1 MAKVTINK
9 DLLRLIVKL
18 KNAGVTDKKMA
29 EHLTQLDEAKK
40 IAKDTRKKVRSSSEL
55 PPVSGTSDLPPSAT
69 EQQELIKRIEEQQQ
83 RKEEELKRKA
93 EEQLKL
99 EKANEWKPLLDYL
112 TMQYWR
118 VKDVVT
124 ILAGCTGTGMPP
136 TYVTSLRTGRLL
148 KGSDKTKAQ
157 NEFNII
163 RKHWDGYD
171 HPATAIHPR
180 DVQGFKFNINKDPR
194 VEVTY
199 VISWARKSSIAV
211 PWFDWAMDNKLL
223 SSPDEEEQEREP
235 EYRYD
240 YKPMSSDWGYFPY
253 LELILDEHCGEDKA
267 CVARPKAADVYDKLM
282 DKEPKDVE
290 FDKEKRLRYRKQ
302 DGEWSDWTTGAVLAQ
317 AIRNRLPK
325 RKTTS

>member
-55 PPVSGTSDLPPSAT
+55 PPVSGTSVLPPSAT
-69 EQQELIKRIEEQQQ
+69 ELQELIKRIEEQQQ

-93 EEQLKL
+93 EEQLRL

-118 VKDVVT
+118 AKDVVT

-148 KGSDKTKAQ
+148 KGSDKTQAQ

-171 HPATAIHPR
+171 HPANAIHPS
-180 DVQGFKFNINKDPR
+180 DVSGFKLNFNC
-194 VEVTY
+194 T
-199 VISWARKSSIAV
+199 
-211 PWFDWAMDNKLL
+211 
-223 SSPDEEEQEREP
+223 
-235 EYRYD
+235 
-240 YKPMSSDWGYFPY
+240 SSDPFGQSS
-253 LELILDEHCGEDKA
+253 LKSKRHISSSGLIIQPA
-267 CVARPKAADVYDKLM
+267 
-282 DKEPKDVE
+282 
-290 FDKEKRLRYRKQ
+290 YRNASV
-302 DGEWSDWTTGAVLAQ
+302 DAWPRCPT
-317 AIRNRLPK
+317 
-325 RKTTS
+325 